1 MSKTQKILKYLERRK
16 TITSLEAF
24 RKFNVT
30 RLSAIIYNLRQRGYE
45 ITTETK
51 CKNGTLY
58 AVYHL
63 RKELAK

>member
-1 MSKTQKILKYLERRK
+1 MSKTQKILKYLERQK

-30 RLSAIIYNLRQRGYE
+30 RLSAIIYNLRKRGYK

-58 AVYHL
+58 AVYHFKG
-63 RKELAK
+63 RKQ